1 MNNLFALLGCVVL
14 LSAPISHSK
23 YQRAVAGV
31 AAGQNYVAID
41 ETIWSHARSDLGDL
55 RLVAADAEIP
65 YTLAVQRGS
74 FEQDRRELKVFQ
86 QALVQGKTQ
95 FLIDMSG
102 LAEYD
107 HVQLKLDT
115 KDFVAHALIEGQ
127 DEPHARTWSNLGST
141 ILYDLS
147 RDHLGSNMVVRI
159 PRSTYRYLRLTIDGP
174 ISPRDVQG
182 AVSEM
187 AEEHLAVWR
196 DVSATPAQSQ
206 SGKDTVFNF
215 SVPKDIAVE
224 RVTFAVAPEATN
236 FWREVE
242 IRDEKDAW
250 LGSGEIERV
259 HMVRGGEKIDTEQL
273 DVRLSENGHEKFRV
287 IVHNG
292 DDRPLNFTDAQL
304 QQLERRVYFEVP
316 APEAL
321 VLYYGDEDLN
331 SPAYDYSRL
340 FLQAKNA
347 TAATLGPESANP
359 GFTTRPDR
367 RPWSERHPAI
377 LWIAIVAAVL
387 GLGSVALRSMRTAQ
401 A

>member
-1 MNNLFALLGCVVL
+1 MNNLFALLGFVVL

-31 AAGQNYVAID
+31 AVGQNYVAVD
-41 ETIWSHARSDLGDL
+41 QTIWNHARSDLGDL

-65 YTLAVQRGS
+65 YTVAVQQGS
-74 FEQDRRELKVFQ
+74 FEQNRRELKVFQ
-86 QALVQGKTQ
+86 QASAQGKTQ

-115 KDFVAHALIEGQ
+115 RDFVAHALVEGQ
-127 DEPHARTWSNLGST
+127 DDPHARTWSNVGST

-147 RDHLGSNMVVRI
+147 RDHLGSNMMVRI

-174 ISPRDVQG
+174 VSPRDVQG
-182 AVSEM
+182 ANSEM
-187 AEEHLAVWR
+187 AEEHPAVWR
-196 DVSATPAQSQ
+196 DVSATSTQTQ

-215 SVPKDIAVE
+215 SVPKDIAIE
-224 RVTFAVAPEATN
+224 RVMFVAPGATN

-242 IRDEKDAW
+242 IRDDKDAW

-259 HMVRGGEKIDTEQL
+259 HMVRGGQKIDTEHL
-273 DVRLSENGHEKFRV
+273 DVRLSENGHEKFRL
-287 IVHNG
+287 IVHNR
-292 DDRPLNFTDAQL
+292 DDRPLNFTGAQL

-316 APEAL
+316 APQSL
-321 VLYYGDEDLN
+321 LLYYGDEDL
-331 SPAYDYSRL
+331 SAPAYDYSRI
-340 FLQAKNA
+340 FQQANNA
-347 TAATLGPESANP
+347 TAATFGPEIANP